1 MWRDA
6 WPACRKPRGCRWPPE
21 AAAVTRRDV
30 AASRLPRLGA
40 QGRAGLFGA
49 LVALGCGHAALVAAA
64 SLGVRALFD
73 GLQSGPAPAW
83 PNAALASAIALAGVS
98 FAALQLVLLHAA
110 GRWGESL
117 GQRYAAAVRTALLS
131 HLFRLAPRQHQQMRH
146 GHLMARMTGDLTA
159 LQRWI
164 GRALAPLL
172 VGAATLL
179 LLLVVLTVTA
189 PLLALLL
196 AATLAPAAAVAW
208 WLSLNLEQRLRLERK
223 QRWALAGQVGERLA
237 EAAVVQ
243 AHGQAERELRRL
255 DNRQQQLHASAV
267 ARSRWSALLK
277 ALPTACGSLMLG
289 TTAAW
294 GAWQVSLGVWT
305 PGSVAGMLTLLGL
318 ALAPARDL
326 ALGLG
331 AWRAWRVSRE
341 KLDSFLRLPELA
353 PSRALTETLAAPEG
367 ALHFEPGGAAA
378 GGVHVPARGTLAV
391 HGPSG
396 SGKSALLQALAG
408 QRADAALNADIDGQ
422 ALARCRP
429 ASIARHV
436 ALVAADL
443 PLLRGTIGG
452 NLRYRAQDVAPEA
465 QWEALARVGLDAAV
479 RALPQGLLTP
489 VREGGRNLPLVM
501 RHRLALARALM
512 GAPAVLLIDDFDL
525 LLEGD
530 AARDA
535 ALEDL
540 LLRPRQT
547 TLIATRSE
555 TWRRL
560 CAQSL
565 DLNVGATPRSLEL
578 VHVA

>member
-1 MWRDA
+1 MAHRNA
-6 WPACRKPRGCRWPPE
+6 MPL
-21 AAAVTRRDV
+21 
-30 AASRLPRLGA
+30 RLPRLGA
-40 QGRAGLFGA
+40 GGRARLFGV
-49 LVALGCGHAALVAAA
+49 LVALGCGHAALAAGA
-64 SLGVRALFD
+64 ALGVRALFD
-73 GLQSGPAPAW
+73 ALQPGPAVAW
-83 PNAALASAIALAGVS
+83 PPAVLASAIALCGVS
-98 FAALQLVLLHAA
+98 FAALQLVLLQAA

-117 GQRYAAAVRTALLS
+117 GQRYAAAVRSALLA
-131 HLFRLAPRQHQQMRH
+131 HLFRIAPQQHQQMRH

-179 LLLVVLTVTA
+179 LLLGVLTVTA
-189 PLLALLL
+189 PLLAFLL
-196 AATLAPAAAVAW
+196 ASTLVPAAAVAW
-208 WLSLNLEQRLRLERK
+208 WLSVKLEQHLRLERK
-223 QRWALAGQVGERLA
+223 QRWALAGQIGERLA

-243 AHGQAERELRRL
+243 AHAQAERELARL
-255 DNRQQQLHASAV
+255 DSRQEQLRASAV

-289 TTAAW
+289 TAAAW
-294 GAWQVSLGVWT
+294 GTWQVSLGVWT

-353 PSRALTETLAAPEG
+353 PTRRPGVALSAPEG
-367 ALHFEPGGAAA
+367 VLHFESGGAAV
-378 GGVHVPARGTLAV
+378 GSVHVPARGTLAV
-391 HGPSG
+391 QGLSG
-396 SGKSALLQALAG
+396 SGKSALLQTLAG
-408 QRADAALNADIDGQ
+408 QRADAALNASIDGQ
-422 ALARCRP
+422 ALACCH
-429 ASIARHV
+429 ATSIARHV

-452 NLRYRAQDVAPEA
+452 NLRYRAEKNASADA
-465 QWEALARVGLDAAV
+465 QWAALARVGLDAAV

-525 LLEGD
+525 LVEGD

-547 TLIATRSE
+547 TLIVTRSE
-555 TWRRL
+555 PWRRL

-565 DLNVGATPRSLEL
+565 LLDAAAHRGLEL
-578 VHVA
+578 VHAA

>member
-1 MWRDA
+1 MTLRN
-6 WPACRKPRGCRWPPE
+6 
-21 AAAVTRRDV
+21 AAP
-30 AASRLPRLGA
+30 SRLPPLGA
-40 QGRAGLFGA
+40 QGRVRLFGA
-49 LVALGCGHAALVAAA
+49 LVALGCGHAALAVAA

-73 GLQSGPAPAW
+73 SLQSGSAAAW
-83 PNAALASAIALAGVS
+83 PSAALASAIAVAGVL
-98 FAALQLVLLHAA
+98 FAALQLVLHQAA

-117 GQRYAAAVRTALLS
+117 GQRYAAAVRSALLS
-131 HLFRLAPRQHQQMRH
+131 HLFRIAPQRHQQMRH

-159 LQRWI
+159 LQRWV

-189 PLLALLL
+189 PLLAFLL
-196 AATLAPAAAVAW
+196 ASTLAPAAAVAW
-208 WLSLNLEQRLRLERK
+208 WLSLKLEQRLRLERK

-243 AHGQAERELRRL
+243 AHAQAEREMLRL
-255 DNRQQQLHASAV
+255 DSRQEQLHASAV

-277 ALPTACGSLMLG
+277 ALPTACGTLMLG

-341 KLDSFLRLPELA
+341 KLDSFLRLPEMA
-353 PSRALTETLAAPEG
+353 PARGSTEALNAPEG
-367 ALHFEPGGAAA
+367 VLHFEAGGAAT

-408 QRADAALNADIDGQ
+408 QRADAALNASIDGQ
-422 ALARCRP
+422 ALARCHP
-429 ASIARHV
+429 ASIARRV

-452 NLRYRAQDVAPEA
+452 NLRYRAQDAAPEA
-465 QWEALARVGLDAAV
+465 LWAALARVGLDAAV
-479 RALPQGLLTP
+479 RAMPQGLLTP

-530 AARDA
+530 AERDA
-535 ALEDL
+535 GLEDM
-540 LLRPRQT
+540 LLRPPQT
-547 TLIATRSE
+547 TLIVTRSE
-555 TWRRL
+555 PWRRL

-565 DLNVGATPRSLEL
+565 DLDTGATLRGLEL
-578 VHVA
+578 VHAA